1 MNKYDLRQWTAA
13 AGPSPAD
20 VAVLARDY
28 AAPPLAVTPPPATKQ
43 RAARNRAAASP
54 QPAPP
59 LTIRRRDD
67 LLTPDEQKQVY
78 EFLNQPGW
86 QFGWKSHSKKDV
98 YSFWHK
104 HFAGTKDPDHER
116 EDRSA
121 PSYTKDCT
129 AELKANVPLIY
140 TFWDSLHR
148 TFLAGHKLVRCY
160 ANAFSYGCDGTVH
173 TDSTAANSFTTIYY
187 PNPKWNADWGGE
199 TMFFNPDKTDIL
211 GAVYPKPNRL
221 ITFPGALPHA
231 ARGIARSCPL
241 TRITLMFKT
250 EFENDRPPA

>member
-1 MNKYDLRQWTAA
+1 MSKYEFPQWARA
-13 AGPSPAD
+13 AGPSAAELATTELSPLPGATNPA
-20 VAVLARDY
+20 A
-28 AAPPLAVTPPPATKQ
+28 
-43 RAARNRAAASP
+43 AARQRTTKARPSRST
-54 QPAPP
+54 QPAAKP

-116 EDRSA
+116 EDRST

-148 TFLAGHKLVRCY
+148 TFLSGHKLVRCY

-211 GAVYPKPNRL
+211 AAVYPKPNRL
-221 ITFPGALPHA
+221 ITFPGSLPHA
-231 ARGIARSCPL
+231 ARGIARSCPSM
-241 TRITLMFKT
+241 RITLMFKT
-250 EFENDRPPA
+250 EFENDRPQA